1 MHKKGD
7 IIVFF
12 MHLEQYFAKNLQKSK
27 YFWKKLDFF
36 IILGIIDIELALTSE
51 EC

>member
-1 MHKKGD
+1 MKKA
-7 IIVFF
+7 ILSSFF
-12 MHLEQYFAKNLQKSK
+12 MLLEKYFAKNLQKSK
-27 YFWKKLDFF
+27 YFLKKLDFF

>member
-1 MHKKGD
+1 MKKA
-7 IIVFF
+7 ILSSFF
-12 MHLEQYFAKNLQKSK
+12 MHLYQYFANILKKSK